1 MSRRTYEIDVKQLET
16 AEDLDQLVQDKR
28 EGTRASSN
36 KARRRQRM
44 YKKRLINKL
53 LRMDYLNEEYPNNFG
68 RH

>member
-1 MSRRTYEIDVKQLET
+1 MMDRTYEVDANQIET
-16 AEDLDQLVQDKR
+16 AGDLDQLVQDKS

-44 YKKRLINKL
+44 YKKRLTNKL
-53 LRMDYLNEEYPNNFG
+53 QRMDYINEEYPNNFD